1 MVAAVMAEVA
11 TARARP
17 KDAGSAV
24 AAPSEDYQ
32 DLVYLGDTRPAL
44 FRLHVR
50 IDGKP
55 ATAVWDEYLRRLFQF
70 LDRNGDGVL
79 SKEEAGRTPNGQ
91 VLMSLLQ
98 GRINDIGLTKTAH
111 VEELDTNPQ
120 DGKVTFVELR
130 DYYRRAAAGPIQVQS
145 RQNQILVEQ
154 PQGGQ
159 ITSAML
165 TDALFHH
172 LDRNKDG
179 KLSKDEL
186 AAALSTLQKL
196 DLDEDELI
204 SPQELVADRYGS
216 PRTKP
221 APATARLATG
231 ESFFQ
236 VINPGEPPQRL
247 TQQLLSRYD
256 KDKDQKLSRA
266 EVSFNQDLFAQLD
279 TNRDGH
285 LDAAELAGFFT
296 RPPDLELLVRV
307 GKATPGEAPVEVASP
322 GGRAAALAASAHTG
336 LQGMLILTLGNAQ
349 IDVRTEAAAATNLET
364 LRKTYVQQ
372 FKTVDAG
379 GKGYVEPKQ
388 LQGEPRRFLRVV
400 FPLADA
406 DGDGKLTEKEL
417 HAFFDL
423 HVRGVASYSVLTVL
437 DQGRSLFEVLDANG
451 DGQLGLRE
459 LRSAWARMA
468 PWALDGEAQ
477 IARTELLRQFQLVLS
492 QGPPDRPSVA
502 PQPAKVATPSRGP
515 LWFRKMDRNGD
526 GDVSPRE
533 FLGTAEDFRR
543 IDTDGDGLI
552 DVQEA
557 ERADAWLRKQ
567 PQKGSDRLT
576 PKR

>member
-1 MVAAVMAEVA
+1 MVA
-11 TARARP
+11 TAADRP
-17 KDAGSAV
+17 NQAASAP
-24 AAPSEDYQ
+24 AAPGEDFQ
-32 DLVYLGDTRPAL
+32 DLLYLGDTRPAL
-44 FRLHVR
+44 FRLHVQ
-50 IDGKP
+50 IDDKP
-55 ATAVWDEYLRRLFQF
+55 ATARWDEYLRRLFQF

-79 SKEEAGRTPNGQ
+79 SKEEAGRTPSAQ

-98 GRINDIGLTKTAH
+98 GRITDIGLTKTARL
-111 VEELDTNPQ
+111 EELDTNPK
-120 DGKVTFVELR
+120 DGQVSFAELR
-130 DYYRRAAAGPIQVQS
+130 DYYRRAGAGPIQVQS
-145 RQNQILVEQ
+145 RQNQILIEQ

-165 TDALFHH
+165 TDALFRH

-179 KLSKDEL
+179 RLSKEEL
-186 AAALSTLQKL
+186 AAAPSALQKL
-196 DLDEDELI
+196 DFDEDELI

-216 PRTKP
+216 PTTRPTP
-221 APATARLATG
+221 AARLAAG
-231 ESFFQ
+231 ETFFQ
-236 VINPGEPPQRL
+236 VILPSEPPQRL
-247 TQQLLSRYD
+247 IQQLLSRYD
-256 KDKDQKLSRA
+256 KNKDQKLSRA
-266 EVSFNQDLFAQLD
+266 EVSFDQTLFAQLD

-285 LDAAELAGFFT
+285 LDAAELAGVFT
-296 RPPDLELLVRV
+296 RPPDLEMIVRV
-307 GKATPGEAPVEVASP
+307 GKTVPGEVPVEVASP
-322 GGRAAALAASAHTG
+322 GSRRTALAASAQAG
-336 LQGMLILTLGNAQ
+336 FQGTLILTLGNAQ
-349 IDVRTEAAAATNLET
+349 IDVRPETPAPTNLET
-364 LRKTYVQQ
+364 LRKTYVEQ
-372 FKTVDAG
+372 FKTVDASG
-379 GKGYVEPKQ
+379 NGYVEPKQ

-423 HVRGVASYSVLTVL
+423 HVQGVVSYSVLTVV

-459 LRSAWARMA
+459 LRSAWARLA

-492 QGPPDRPSVA
+492 PGLPNRPAAGPPS
-502 PQPAKVATPSRGP
+502 AKTAAPSRGP

-533 FLGTAEDFRR
+533 FLGSPEDFRR

-557 ERADAWLRKQ
+557 ERADAWFRKQ
-567 PQKGSDRLT
+567 IQ
-576 PKR
+576 PKPR